1 MAQIHEEKLAF
12 EEWFQ
17 CCLEILQYGFDDK
30 SFHRTIKI
38 KTKVH
43 QSKPIPDA
51 THDCQVFQTKMAYTN
66 QTKTF
71 V

>member
-1 MAQIHEEKLAF
+1 MALIHEEKSAF